1 MEGCATR
8 EVLDL
13 VCALPNTAHHTY
25 QGKVSMTQ
33 SGSPDPNAQPQYG
46 QPNPGDAPG
55 GYGQP
60 AQPGYGQPEQS
71 GYGQPEQSGYG
82 QPEQSGYGQPEQ
94 SGYGQ
99 PEQSGYGQPDQSGY
113 GQQGGY
119 PSAPPA
125 GYGAPASQK
134 APSQVTTAA
143 VLGFVGALFT
153 LLATFGFFVLS
164 GISGVFVLFAIL
176 YLAITAGLIAGGI
189 MALTGKNGQ
198 ILLIT
203 AVVAA
208 ALQVLGIIFVLA
220 QGQSFQVTSLI
231 GLLLTGGIIFLLLQ
245 PQSKQFF
252 AARR

>member
-1 MEGCATR
+1 MVAVGRTRSWRELEGCAAR

-13 VCALPNTAHHTY
+13 ARALPNTAHHTY

-33 SGSPDPNAQPQYG
+33 SGYPDPNAQPQYG
-46 QPNPGDAPG
+46 QPNLGDAPG

-60 AQPGYGQPEQS
+60 AQAGYNQPEQPGYGQPAQA
-71 GYGQPEQSGYG
+71 GYNQPEQ
-82 QPEQSGYGQPEQ
+82 P
-94 SGYGQ
+94 
-99 PEQSGYGQPDQSGY
+99 GY
-113 GQQGGY
+113 GQQGAY
-119 PSAPPA
+119 PSAPPP
-125 GYGAPASQK
+125 GYGAPATQRT
-134 APSQVTTAA
+134 PSQVTTAA

-176 YLAITAGLIAGGI
+176 YLAITVGLIAGGI

-245 PQSKQFF
+245 PPSKQFF

>member
-1 MEGCATR
+1 M
-8 EVLDL
+8 LDL
-13 VCALPNTAHHTY
+13 ARALPNTAHHTY

-33 SGSPDPNAQPQYG
+33 SGYPDPNAQPQYG

-60 AQPGYGQPEQS
+60 AQAGYNQPEQ
-71 GYGQPEQSGYG
+71 P
-82 QPEQSGYGQPEQ
+82 
-94 SGYGQ
+94 
-99 PEQSGYGQPDQSGY
+99 GY

-119 PSAPPA
+119 SSAPPA
-125 GYGAPASQK
+125 GHGAPATQRT
-134 APSQVTTAA
+134 PSQVTTAA

-176 YLAITAGLIAGGI
+176 YLAITVGLIAGGI

>member
-1 MEGCATR
+1 
-8 EVLDL
+8 
-13 VCALPNTAHHTY
+13 
-25 QGKVSMTQ
+25 MTQ
-33 SGSPDPNAQPQYG
+33 SGYPDPNAQPQYG

-60 AQPGYGQPEQS
+60 AQAGYNQPEQPGYGQPAQA
-71 GYGQPEQSGYG
+71 GYNQPEQ
-82 QPEQSGYGQPEQ
+82 P
-94 SGYGQ
+94 
-99 PEQSGYGQPDQSGY
+99 GY

-125 GYGAPASQK
+125 GHGAPATQRT
-134 APSQVTTAA
+134 PSQVTTAA

-176 YLAITAGLIAGGI
+176 YLAITVGLIAGGI